1 VTDNS
6 GAESG
11 SVVDD
16 DKARTGAHVGTPT
29 EEGDLSGGGLAAA
42 GSAKRRRRRGWRI
55 ILMVLLSLVLAFTE
69 ASLRLF
75 IFPTEGMPPHA
86 DAIVMFLG
94 SYDRLGT
101 AVRLAEED
109 RAPVLVVSQ
118 GRGYYGGPCPAN
130 SATLRAKIICF
141 APDPPNTR
149 GEAEFVGRLAKRYHW
164 RSIALVTTRFQ
175 VTRARLTMSKCF
187 DGPIYAVSS
196 PVRGVRSA
204 LYGFTYEWGALIK
217 ALLLRQ
223 PC

>member
-1 VTDNS
+1 MTDKS
-6 GAESG
+6 GTESG
-11 SVVDD
+11 SVADD
-16 DKARTGAHVGTPT
+16 DKAGTGAHVGTSMD
-29 EEGDLSGGGLAAA
+29 EEHPLGGGLVAA
-42 GSAKRRRRRGWRI
+42 GSAERGRRRWWRI
-55 ILMVLLSLVLAFTE
+55 TRTVLLSLILAF
-69 ASLRLF
+69 AGVSLRLF
-75 IFPTEGMPPHA
+75 IFPTEGMPAHA

-94 SYDRLGT
+94 NEDRLGT
-101 AVRLAEED
+101 AVRLAEEN

-118 GRGYYGGPCPAN
+118 GRGYYGGPCPVN

-149 GEAEFVGRLAKRYHW
+149 GEAEFAGRLAKRYHW
-164 RSIALVTTRFQ
+164 RSIVLVTTRYQ

-196 PVRGVRSA
+196 PVRGIRSA

-217 ALLLRQ
+217 ALVVRQ